1 MATVTIDANGLKCPQ
16 PILKITASAPQL
28 KPGDVLEVTA
38 DCSTFAKDVQM
49 WCERTKKTL
58 LFCRDEG
65 GGKFRA
71 QIQF

>member
-1 MATVTIDANGLKCPQ
+1 MATVFLDANGLKCPQ
-16 PILKITASAPQL
+16 PILRVAAKAPEL
-28 KPGDVLEVTA
+28 KPGEVLEVTA
-38 DCSTFAKDVQM
+38 DCATFPKDVQM

-65 GGKFRA
+65 SGKFRA